1 MIVKKSLWM
10 SSFNLRLSKTLLKM
24 NPFNIENDYI
34 PKTNQSP
41 DPFTQAYSDRYN
53 LLVNKAI

>member
-1 MIVKKSLWM
+1 M

-24 NPFNIENDYI
+24 NPFNIENDCI